1 MMVDNLASHRLLVQ
15 LARATIS
22 PNYLLR
28 FEAHPILVAAAQA
41 TRGVEVELANYQAA
55 HQVCLDGNLSGAE
68 REVLLNKRADAV
80 KALADKI

>member
-1 MMVDNLASHRLLVQ
+1 MN
-15 LARATIS
+15 
-22 PNYLLR
+22 R
-28 FEAHPILVAAAQA
+28 FEYFGFKEGFLSSLRSHPILVSAARA